1 MKSCA
6 QNRSGQFPWAWT
18 CAGRLITH
26 LTLNLILTLHISGPQ
41 RMDSCTWY
49 MARRADVVRNVLAF
63 AARLALPD
71 VCAHDAVLLMDR
83 TMSASSAVRRRAQQP

>member
-1 MKSCA
+1 
-6 QNRSGQFPWAWT
+6 
-18 CAGRLITH
+18 
-26 LTLNLILTLHISGPQ
+26 
-41 RMDSCTWY
+41 MDSCTWY